1 MAFVGFD
8 LDETLGRFSVP
19 DGHLYFLMPE
29 VLYTTQ
35 FLPYAPFHQPSDDLK
50 TKLTAAFNS
59 FAVCLANKEP
69 ALGMLRPGILQIVGK
84 LSQLKD
90 AGRINGIVVYSNNG
104 NLAALILATKMIEHL
119 LQKPGLF
126 CNRVN
131 WWNPMRYGPGKNIK
145 GHRPGAASKSTR
157 VLRESFVGPMC
168 GNIVANY
175 QEVPVDQLLFFDDLN
190 PPHQDIFNQ
199 IGPERYFRVNP
210 YKKDASIAAVNDCF
224 YSALE
229 SQNLHTDPEYLTYI
243 NTILQSSQPP
253 LAKTFASINTFLT
266 QYNAQYALKN
276 DPFLDDTDAI
286 LARID
291 ALFPPL
297 PAAAAAEAEAEAGA
311 EVGAAVEGENQ
322 EGGPAAAAAAQAPVA
337 AAMPNNYGANFFPL
351 GGRRKIKR
359 RRASIKKQTKKR
371 KTRHRKGYKRTRKN

>member
-29 VLYTTQ
+29 ALYTTQ
-35 FLPYAPFHQPSDDLK
+35 FLPYAPFHQPSDELK
-50 TKLTAAFNS
+50 TKLTAAFDS

-90 AGRINGIVVYSNNG
+90 EGRIRGIVVYSNNG

-119 LQKPGLF
+119 LGKPGLF

-168 GNIVANY
+168 GDIVAGY
-175 QEVPVDQLLFFDDLN
+175 QEVPVDRLFFFDDLN
-190 PPHQDIFNQ
+190 PPHQDIFDQ

-210 YKKDASIAAVNDCF
+210 YKKDASIAEVDACF
-224 YSALE
+224 NAALE
-229 SQNLHTDPEYLTYI
+229 SQNLHQDEEYLTYI
-243 NTILQSSQPP
+243 HKILQSTQPP
-253 LAKTFASINTFLT
+253 LPKTFASINTFLT

-276 DPFLDDTDAI
+276 DPFLNDTDAI

-297 PAAAAAEAEAEAGA
+297 PAAAEAAAGA
-311 EVGAAVEGENQ
+311 EVA
-322 EGGPAAAAAAQAPVA
+322 PAAAAAEEEGGPVA
-337 AAMPNNYGANFFPL
+337 PAPDAAAPMPNNYGANFFPL

-371 KTRHRKGYKRTRKN
+371 KIRHRKGYKRTRKN